1 MDSNTHTTTDASS
14 IDYEQIEQAIINA
27 LEENNNND
35 SIDSV
40 SEIDD
45 SVEFA
50 SGTDAKLYTV
60 ETTVAPSTSAQQTTA
75 ILLDI
80 RNLVL
85 LFFLTY
91 VTFTFYRMIKTT
103 INSFMGG

>member
-1 MDSNTHTTTDASS
+1 MGSNTHTTTDASS

-27 LEENNNND
+27 LEEKDNKKN
-35 SIDSV
+35 IDSV

-45 SVEFA
+45 YVEFS
-50 SGTDAKLYTV
+50 SGTDAKFYTV
-60 ETTVAPSTSAQQTTA
+60 ETTVAPTTSAQQTTA

-91 VTFTFYRMIKTT
+91 VTLTFYRMLKTT

>member
-1 MDSNTHTTTDASS
+1 MDSNTHTTTDANS
-14 IDYEQIEQAIINA
+14 IDYERIEEAIIKA
-27 LEENNNND
+27 LEEKEKTKYD
-35 SIDSV
+35 SISETDDCIDFATSTDS
-40 SEIDD
+40 
-45 SVEFA
+45 
-50 SGTDAKLYTV
+50 KLYTV
-60 ETTVAPSTSAQQTTA
+60 ETTVAPTTSAQQATA

-91 VTFTFYRMIKTT
+91 VTLTFYRMLKTT

>member
-1 MDSNTHTTTDASS
+1 MDSNIHTTTDASS

-27 LEENNNND
+27 LNEKDNKKN
-35 SIDSV
+35 IDSV

-45 SVEFA
+45 YVEFA

-60 ETTVAPSTSAQQTTA
+60 ETAVAPTTSAQQTTA

-91 VTFTFYRMIKTT
+91 VTLTFYRMLKTT